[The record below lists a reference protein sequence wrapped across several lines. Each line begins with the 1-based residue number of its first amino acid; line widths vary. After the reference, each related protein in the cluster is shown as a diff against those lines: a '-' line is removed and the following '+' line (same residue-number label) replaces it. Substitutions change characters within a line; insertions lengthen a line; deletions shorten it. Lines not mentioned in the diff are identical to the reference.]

1 MSLKGGTLFIPS
13 HDLHFRLKLLYL
25 QCLTNWA
32 SHQGLELHMTTD
44 RFACCLCQQGYMTGS
59 VCLFVMIT
67 EGYKET
73 GVKILPEMVPWPNKW
88 FTFRVDLDV
97 DVDSGI
103 FEDDFYNPK
112 LSIIQKLQDKNLTMK
127 VVCCL
132 SIKVVKRLQ
141 SSAKA
146 EQS

>member
-1 MSLKGGTLFIPS
+1 MAKQVI
-13 HDLHFRLKLLYL
+13 
-25 QCLTNWA
+25 
-32 SHQGLELHMTTD
+32 
-44 RFACCLCQQGYMTGS
+44 
-59 VCLFVMIT
+59 
-67 EGYKET
+67 
-73 GVKILPEMVPWPNKW
+73 
-88 FTFRVDLDV
+88 FRVDLDV

-112 LSIIQKLQDKNLTMK
+112 LSIIQKLQDNNLTK

-132 SIKVVKRLQ
+132 SMKVVKRLQ

>member
-59 VCLFVMIT
+59 VCLFVRMIT

-73 GVKILPEMVPWPNKW
+73 GVKILPEMVP
-88 FTFRVDLDV
+88 FRVDLDV

-112 LSIIQKLQDKNLTMK
+112 LSIIQKLQENNLTK

-132 SIKVVKRLQ
+132 SMKVVKRLQ

>member
-32 SHQGLELHMTTD
+32 SHQGLDNMTTD

-59 VCLFVMIT
+59 VCLFVRMIT

-73 GVKILPEMVPWPNKW
+73 GVKILPEIVPLPNK
-88 FTFRVDLDV
+88 
-97 DVDSGI
+97 
-103 FEDDFYNPK
+103 
-112 LSIIQKLQDKNLTMK
+112 
-127 VVCCL
+127 
-132 SIKVVKRLQ
+132 
-141 SSAKA
+141 
-146 EQS
+146 